1 MDKKKEIQRR
11 FGQRMTDAQYL
22 SLGYALDELEKYLI
36 EKACEWL
43 KKYGD
48 DFGVPESESGKVYV
62 DDLVYEIRKAME
74 E

>member
-11 FGQRMTDAQYL
+11 FGQTMTDAQYL

-36 EKACEWL
+36 EKACECSIKLHNW
-43 KKYGD
+43 
-48 DFGVPESESGKVYV
+48 PTQ
-62 DDLVYEIRKAME
+62 YEEYAKLQEEFIKGFRNKME